1 MTANKQLLATTYIL
15 LKLLISSRVPK
26 ESILKNRNMLCLKF
40 IIPDIRF
47 FFLFFHKTVIYDEK
61 NITWYTLNYEKVLTY
76 SNPSNI

>member
-47 FFLFFHKTVIYDEK
+47 FFLFFQKTVIYDEK
-61 NITWYTLNYEKVLTY
+61 NITWHTLNYEKVLTY